1 MMEMLE
7 LLCKHPARESREKV
21 IRHFLD
27 ANDLRYELQIG
38 QHSDGLPRN
47 LIVTFNDN
55 PTHRW
60 IFGAHYDI
68 DSKTLQGANDN
79 SAAVIQLLQLAID
92 LGEEGYA
99 GNLTIC
105 FWDLE
110 ELTGSG
116 VSQGAYCFAKSLLE
130 TTQDDG
136 CAEFV
141 LVLDVCGV
149 GDTIGI
155 SRSLFNEQHAG
166 RFEHLL
172 RIYHH
177 PYQCFETPLSD
188 NEGLRR
194 GGLKSVLA
202 VVLPQEEI
210 GEKPCP
216 KTWARLHSI
225 EDDIENI
232 WPQTMQMM
240 RGYLR
245 TWLRTLEGF
254 RTE

>member
-1 MMEMLE
+1 MKMLE
-7 LLCKHPARESREKV
+7 QLCNHPSREFREKV
-21 IRHFLD
+21 IRQLLD
-27 ANDLRYELQIG
+27 ANNLSYELQVG
-38 QHSDGLPRN
+38 QQKDSLPRN

-68 DSKTLQGANDN
+68 DPKTLQGANDN

-92 LGEEGYA
+92 LETEGYD

-110 ELTGSG
+110 ELTDGG

-130 TTQDDG
+130 KAQDDRS
-136 CAEFV
+136 AEFV

-155 SRSLFNEQHAG
+155 SRSLFSEQHAG
-166 RFEHLL
+166 RLERLL
-172 RIYHH
+172 RINHH

-188 NEGLRR
+188 NDGLLR

-210 GEKPCP
+210 GEKPYP
-216 KTWARLHSI
+216 KTWTRLHTT
-225 EDDIENI
+225 EDDLEHI
-232 WPQTMQMM
+232 WLQTMQMM
-240 RGYLR
+240 REYLR
-245 TWLRTLEGF
+245 SWLQTLEDSQ
-254 RTE
+254 TE